1 MCSTDN
7 ALLKDIV
14 EKWKYTLCAQKY
26 ITANDSLTGANVS
39 EAANVVFARIGE
51 SNEFAWN
58 VSYEIGA
65 TQHSFTEGNAVQK
78 LDTSVLPINNVQ
90 TAELGNTWTDFKV
103 NEAKDTPKNGFRFW
117 ADFSPV
123 QPSVVVYMSGVK
135 GQDKGVPS
143 FISPT
148 TYPTNAMIIILI
160 EQVRVFF
167 SGGTI
172 TSETMTTKPTAYPLV
187 IDLTEEK

>member
-1 MCSTDN
+1 
-7 ALLKDIV
+7 
-14 EKWKYTLCAQKY
+14 
-26 ITANDSLTGANVS
+26 
-39 EAANVVFARIGE
+39 
-51 SNEFAWN
+51 
-58 VSYEIGA
+58 
-65 TQHSFTEGNAVQK
+65 
-78 LDTSVLPINNVQ
+78 
-90 TAELGNTWTDFKV
+90 ELGNTWTDFKV

-187 IDLTEEK
+187 IDLTEEKVQTWHLQKDGCWAHVPGK